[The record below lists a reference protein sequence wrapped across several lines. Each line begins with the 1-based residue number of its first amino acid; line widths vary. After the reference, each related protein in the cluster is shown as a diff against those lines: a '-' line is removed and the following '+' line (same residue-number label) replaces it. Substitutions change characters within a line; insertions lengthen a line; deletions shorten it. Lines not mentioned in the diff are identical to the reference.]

1 MDNELI
7 LLQFEEIEQKV
18 EELINRCKSFKTTNT
33 DLNNRIEHLEKEL
46 QEKVDIE
53 NNYIEERDLVRSKID
68 GLLNRLEEKE
78 EGQY

>member
-18 EELINRCKSFKTTNT
+18 EELINRCKSLKTTNI

>member
-18 EELINRCKSFKTTNT
+18 EELISRCKSLKTTNT
-33 DLNNRIEHLEKEL
+33 DLNTRIEYLEKEL
-46 QEKVDIE
+46 QEKTAIE
-53 NNYIEERDLVRSKID
+53 NNHIEERDLVRSKID
-68 GLLNRLEEKE
+68 ALLNRLEEKE

>member
-1 MDNELI
+1 LDNELI

-18 EELINRCKSFKTTNT
+18 EELINRCKSLKTTNT